1 MEDEAAASTLFYDNG
16 RVEKYIN
23 YRRGSIKTPK
33 YVKEKELKPLTLS
46 KKISLSHM
54 LKSFKRSLK

>member
-1 MEDEAAASTLFYDNG
+1 MLFFRFTFID
-16 RVEKYIN
+16 RTKYIS